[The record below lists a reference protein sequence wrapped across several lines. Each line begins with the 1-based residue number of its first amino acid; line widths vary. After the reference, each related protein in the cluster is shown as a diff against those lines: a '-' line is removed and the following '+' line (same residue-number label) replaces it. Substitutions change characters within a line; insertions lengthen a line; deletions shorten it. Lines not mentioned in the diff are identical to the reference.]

1 MTDERI
7 KAALVRLRNGDIYGL
22 SVIVEEYQV
31 QATRIAFLITQ
42 DKALAEDVAQSAF
55 LRVYER
61 IHQFDMR
68 RDFAPWFFRIIANA
82 AVQTAQREQRQVSL
96 ENDDGISLAE
106 LLPDSLPTP
115 DEQAERSELRQAVWE
130 ALGQLSPKQR
140 AAVVLHYYLDM
151 KEGEL
156 AEATDSKL
164 GTVRWR
170 LHTGREHLRVLL
182 DRFKNLVS
190 TEVET

>member
-1 MTDERI
+1 LADEQIR
-7 KAALVRLRNGDIYGL
+7 AALVRLRNGDIDGL
-22 SVIVEEYQV
+22 SILVEEYQV

-42 DKALAEDVAQSAF
+42 DKAQAEDVVQSAF

-61 IHQFDMR
+61 IHQFDMQ
-68 RDFAPWFFRIIANA
+68 RDFAPWFFRIVANA

-96 ENDDGISLAE
+96 ENESGISLAE
-106 LLPDSLPTP
+106 ILPDSLPSP
-115 DEQAERSELRQAVWE
+115 DEQAERSELREAVWE

-140 AAVVLHYYLDM
+140 AAMVLHYYLDM

-156 AEATDSKL
+156 AEETDSKP

-182 DRFKNLVS
+182 GRFKNLVS
-190 TEVET
+190 TEVES

>member
-1 MTDERI
+1 MADEQIR
-7 KAALVRLRNGDIYGL
+7 AALVRLRNGDIDGL
-22 SVIVEEYQV
+22 SILVEEYQV

-42 DKALAEDVAQSAF
+42 DKAQAEDVVQSAF

-61 IHQFDMR
+61 IHQFDMQ
-68 RDFAPWFFRIIANA
+68 RDFAPWFFRIVANA

-96 ENDDGISLAE
+96 ENESGISLAE
-106 LLPDSLPTP
+106 ILPDSLPSP
-115 DEQAERSELRQAVWE
+115 DEQAERSELREAVWE

-140 AAVVLHYYLDM
+140 AAMVLHYYLDM

-156 AEATDSKL
+156 AEETDSKP

-182 DRFKNLVS
+182 GRFKNLVS
-190 TEVET
+190 TEVES